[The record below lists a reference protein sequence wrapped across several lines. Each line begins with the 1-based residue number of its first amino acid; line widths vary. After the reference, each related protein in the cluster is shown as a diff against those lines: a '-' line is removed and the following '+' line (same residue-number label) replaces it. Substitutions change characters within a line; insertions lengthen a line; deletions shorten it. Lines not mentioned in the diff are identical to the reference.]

1 MPREPE
7 GTMESM
13 QELAH
18 QAAIDTHQRFG
29 RRLLRLPGTWI
40 GQSYSRAHRLRDGSL
55 LSDLNGCAHP
65 FSEWNYWWQAHYLD
79 AIIDDGHSYLAAGD
93 AESARAELARANH
106 LLRGIRIRNFG
117 MLPNYFFDDMAWLA
131 LASGRLA
138 QFTLAV
144 RGEGNHA
151 AQTAMR
157 VLGEQLQ
164 AGMDEVLGGGLY
176 WSKKRDFKNTP
187 ANAPAALFFG
197 RTGQKDTARQV
208 LQWLEKNLFSA
219 ERGLYLDGLR
229 LASQGHTV
237 EPAIYTYNQGT
248 VLGAL
253 LELGEPADLAHA
265 QVLIDATTHS
275 LSSAARVLAF
285 NRGGDGNL
293 FAGILCRYL
302 ALAAK
307 DHRLEAPSR
316 EQARQLVTATAGHLI
331 DQEPRRLSAAVQRW
345 MIFAA
350 AAQIELVAGE

>member
-1 MPREPE
+1 
-7 GTMESM
+7 MESM

-29 RRLLRLPGTWI
+29 RRLMRLPGTWI
-40 GQSYSRAHRLRDGSL
+40 GQSYSKSHRLRDGSM
-55 LSDLNGCAHP
+55 LSNLNGCTHP
-65 FSEWNYWWQAHYLD
+65 LSEWNYWWQAHYLD
-79 AIIDDGHSYLAAGD
+79 AILDEGRSYLAAGD
-93 AESARAELARANH
+93 EPSARAELARAKQ

-138 QFTLAV
+138 QFTLDMT
-144 RGEGNHA
+144 GEENHA
-151 AQTAMR
+151 AQMAMR
-157 VLGEQLQ
+157 VLGEQLHS
-164 AGMDEVLGGGLY
+164 GMDDVLGGGLY

-187 ANAPAALFFG
+187 ANAPAALFFA
-197 RTGQKDTARQV
+197 RTGQKDTAREI

-229 LASQGHTV
+229 LTARGHRV
-237 EPAIYTYNQGT
+237 ESAVYTYNQGT

-253 LELGEPADLAHA
+253 LELGDLADLAHA
-265 QVLIDATTHS
+265 QVLIDATAHS
-275 LSSAARVLAF
+275 LSSTTGALAF

-302 ALAAK
+302 ALAAS
-307 DHRLEAPSR
+307 DHRLDAPSR
-316 EQARQLVTATAGHLI
+316 EQAKKLVTATARHLI

-345 MIFAA
+345 MIFSAA
-350 AAQIELVAGE
+350 ARIEREAGH